1 MTSEAIKILI
11 AIYKIVEEQ
20 IFFVAMYHAVK
31 AILNVDSGWRWM
43 IIYTFLYCMDMVP
56 FVHECC
62 QGVFEGKGKETV
74 CLKMYI

>member
-31 AILNVDSGWRWM
+31 AILNVDSG
-43 IIYTFLYCMDMVP
+43 
-56 FVHECC
+56 
-62 QGVFEGKGKETV
+62 
-74 CLKMYI
+74 